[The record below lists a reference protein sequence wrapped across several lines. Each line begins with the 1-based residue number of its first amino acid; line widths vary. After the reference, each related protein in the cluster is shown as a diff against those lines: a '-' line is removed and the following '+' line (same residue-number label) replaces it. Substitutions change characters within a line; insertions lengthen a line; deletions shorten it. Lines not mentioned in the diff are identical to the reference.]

1 MTSDVS
7 KRRYQ
12 EIAELLVRRIVEG
25 GFKPGDKFPTERQI
39 SLELGISRSLVR
51 EAFIVLEIEGYLDVR
66 KGSGSYV
73 ADGEKISL
81 SLPKADFG
89 PFELLQAR
97 QLLESSI
104 AGFAATTITKSDI
117 VQLRETL
124 ELERRAIENGEED
137 YAADRQFHLLIAE
150 ATQNSVLYA
159 QVEDLWSKR
168 ENSSMWARLHDRIF
182 DLSYRAK
189 WLDDH
194 AAILEALRLRNAEK
208 ARQAMWQH
216 LENVRLTLLELSDV
230 GDPEFDGYLYTP
242 AVAAT

>member
-1 MTSDVS
+1 MTSDIS

-12 EIAELLVRRIVEG
+12 EIAELLARRIEDG
-25 GFKPGDKFPTERQI
+25 GYKPGDKFPTERQI

-81 SLPKADFG
+81 HVPKADFG

-117 VQLRETL
+117 VRLRETL
-124 ELERRAIENGEED
+124 ELERKAIENGEED
-137 YAADRQFHLLIAE
+137 YTADRQFHLLIAE
-150 ATQNSVLYA
+150 GTQNSVLHA

-194 AAILEALRLRNAEK
+194 AEILEALRHRNADK

-230 GDPEFDGYLYTP
+230 GDPDFDGYLYTP
-242 AVAAT
+242 ATAAT

>member
-1 MTSDVS
+1 MTSDVA

-12 EIAELLVRRIVEG
+12 EIAELLARRIEEEG
-25 GFKPGDKFPTERQI
+25 YRPGDKFPTERQI
-39 SLELGISRSLVR
+39 SVELGISRSLVR

-73 ADGEKISL
+73 AAGEKISL
-81 SLPKADFG
+81 HVPKADYG

-104 AGFAATTITKSDI
+104 AGFAATAITKSDI
-117 VQLRETL
+117 IQLRETL
-124 ELERRAIENGEED
+124 DLERRAIENGEED
-137 YAADRQFHLLIAE
+137 YTADRQFHRQIAE
-150 ATQNSVLYA
+150 ATQNSVLVDH
-159 QVEDLWSKR
+159 VEDLWNKR

-182 DLSYRAK
+182 DLSYRSK

-194 AAILEALRLRNAEK
+194 AEILEALRHRNSDK

-230 GDPEFDGYLYTP
+230 GDPDFDGYLYTP
-242 AVAAT
+242 ARAAP

>member
-1 MTSDVS
+1 MTSDDS

-12 EIAELLVRRIVEG
+12 EVAGMLARRIAEEG
-25 GFKPGDKFPTERQI
+25 YKPGDKFPTERQI
-39 SLELGISRSLVR
+39 SMEMGISRSLVR
-51 EAFIVLEIEGYLDVR
+51 EAYIVLEIEGYLDVR

-81 SLPKADFG
+81 NVPKSDFG

-104 AGFAATTITKSDI
+104 TGFAATTITKNDI
-117 VQLRETL
+117 VRLRETL
-124 ELERRAIENGEED
+124 ELERRAIERGEED
-137 YAADRQFHLLIAE
+137 YLADRQFHLQIAE
-150 ATQNSVLYA
+150 ATQNSVLVA
-159 QVEDLWSKR
+159 QVEDLWVKR

-182 DLSYRAK
+182 DLSYRTK

-194 AAILEALRLRNAEK
+194 AVILEALRHRESEK

-230 GDPEFDGYLYTP
+230 GDPDFDGYLYTP
-242 AVAAT
+242 ALASS